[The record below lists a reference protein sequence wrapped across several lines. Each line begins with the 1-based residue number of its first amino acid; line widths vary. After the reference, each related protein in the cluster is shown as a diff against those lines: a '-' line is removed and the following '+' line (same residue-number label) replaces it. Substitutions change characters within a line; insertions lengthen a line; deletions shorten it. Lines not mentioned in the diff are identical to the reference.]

1 MKPKN
6 FNMHTRNFLLL
17 LSSLIWLSCT
27 KDPIEPTIE
36 PPEVVPTDTI
46 KNKPTVPP
54 DKYEIRKVEFQ
65 MNKLFADDYIDEK
78 VFLGGLW
85 SLKDTL
91 DGPRLESLEA
101 KAKKVKFHF
110 LSYNDFSVD
119 MGFFEPSYING
130 LAYANKFEK
139 SKQASSMNFSSSTFE
154 DYAEIQGFLGNSK
167 DVKKALSLVRHA
179 DSTTISKPNSM
190 LRIGNVNKLTIYI
203 DHTEYFDAYPE
214 SEVAVLTKAGYS
226 PYVLASVTYGT
237 HMILMGETDSTRAS
251 LNTAI
256 DKILEK
262 KALDDIDTKVL
273 DCSNLLIYYRGGG
286 KNSFIQY
293 PKGAQAIET
302 ALRDMLLYVSQT
314 ENIFNYPLTYD
325 FMSLKDYS
333 TLKYYNIFDIRVK
346 KQK

>member
-1 MKPKN
+1 
-6 FNMHTRNFLLL
+6 MHTRNFLLL
-17 LSSLIWLSCT
+17 LSSLVWLSCT
-27 KDPIEPTIE
+27 KDPIEPKVE
-36 PPEVVPTDTI
+36 PPEVVPTDTT

-54 DKYEIRKVEFQ
+54 DKYEIRKVQLQ
-65 MNKLFADDYIDEK
+65 MSKLFADENIDEK

-110 LSYNDFSVD
+110 LSYNDASID
-119 MGFFEPSYING
+119 LGFFVPSYKNG

-179 DSTTISKPNSM
+179 DSTTISKPNST

-203 DHTEYFDAYPE
+203 DYMEYYEAYPT
-214 SEVAVLTKAGYS
+214 SEVAALTQAGYS
-226 PYVLASVTYGT
+226 PYVLSSVTYGT
-237 HMILMGETDSTRAS
+237 NMILMGETDSTRAK

-262 KALDDIDTKVL
+262 QALDDIDIKVL

-333 TLKYYNIFDIRVK
+333 TLEYYNIFDIHVK
-346 KQK
+346 KEK

>member
-1 MKPKN
+1 MY
-6 FNMHTRNFLLL
+6 TRYFLLL
-17 LSSLIWLSCT
+17 LSSLLWLSCT

-36 PPEVVPTDTI
+36 PPEVVPTDTT
-46 KNKPTVPP
+46 KNKPTVPT
-54 DKYEIRKVEFQ
+54 DKYEILKVQFQ

-119 MGFFEPSYING
+119 MGFFEPSYANG

-179 DSTTISKPNSM
+179 DSTTISKPNST
-190 LRIGNVNKLTIYI
+190 LRIGNLNRLTIYI

-237 HMILMGETDSTRAS
+237 HMILMGETDSTRVK

-293 PKGAQAIET
+293 PKGAQAIGT
-302 ALRDMLLYVSQT
+302 ALRDMLLYMSQT

-333 TLKYYNIFDIRVK
+333 TLKYYNIFDIHFK
-346 KQK
+346 KKVN